1 MKPLPFSESELEFI
15 KSNYKNSTP
24 KDILLALNRVRI
36 ASKRKILKY
45 STVKDYISRNLS
57 EASSEKTPRKVSVRG
72 KGRPSK
78 KSTTQA
84 VENLYGECSQMDDLS
99 PDFSILDEGYASEAA
114 KLLEG
119 NTPKPLAGDSTKIEK

>member
-1 MKPLPFSESELEFI
+1 MKPLPFSETELEFI

-36 ASKRKILKY
+36 ASKGEILKY
-45 STVKDYISRNLS
+45 STVRDYISRNLNV
-57 EASSEKTPRKVSVRG
+57 ASSKTPRPKVSVRA

-84 VENLYGECSQMDDLS
+84 VDNLYAECSEMDDLL
-99 PDFSILDEGYASEAA
+99 PEFSILDGSYAPDNA
-114 KLLEG
+114 KLPEG
-119 NTPKPLAGDSTKIEK
+119 NTPIPLAGDSTKTEK